1 MFGMNKDKEIKKVT
15 KKPAEEVTKEVK
27 KEVKK
32 QNSTE
37 EFIEL
42 AKDLKEIVVDQN
54 QRLSEVES
62 LVNRIAQ
69 RMGL

>member
-42 AKDLKEIVVDQN
+42 AKDLKEIVLTLN
-54 QRLSEVES
+54 QRMSEVES
-62 LVNRIAQ
+62 VNDKIRQ
-69 RMGL
+69 RLGL